1 MKNQNLKMYLSV
13 GGLVGVGVGVV
24 VPLIA
29 ADFMQKKT
37 AFG

>member
-13 GGLVGVGVGVV
+13 GGLVGVGVV
-24 VPLIA
+24 VPLIV
-29 ADFMQKKT
+29 ADFLQKNM

>member
-13 GGLVGVGVGVV
+13 GGLVGVGVV

-29 ADFMQKKT
+29 ADFMQKKI